1 MGGNAKRPRLEG
13 PSGPLARLPTKNT
26 SSFILLNGSSAPDP
40 RDADDSDGGG
50 PGGGY
55 GGGGGG
61 ARRRQ
66 LSSGLPPLKVTPVGG
81 IFAAPG
87 SPDHHPPSSHR
98 PHLLGHH
105 HHHHGHGGGQHGMSL
120 LGSSPR
126 GVKVPQHRMPGGT
139 FGTLM
144 EDFEP
149 ESHEGTLG
157 GADLAKAVQRTH
169 GIGKASAASS
179 VLSCVGNAL
188 AQRARQYTARG
199 CGSRAGACGRIVKEC
214 SVRCLNND
222 SLLQVHSGVTFVQT
236 EPDEDWRPPAAV
248 CISTEHEWRLA
259 GRAFKEQVGG
269 RVRQSRRATS
279 EYTRKDCAEGRRQ

>member
-40 RDADDSDGGG
+40 RDGNDSDGG

-55 GGGGGG
+55 GGGGGP
-61 ARRRQ
+61 RRRQ

-81 IFAAPG
+81 ILVAPG
-87 SPDHHPPSSHR
+87 SPDHHHPPSSYR
-98 PHLLGHH
+98 PHLLGGHH

-126 GVKVPQHRMPGGT
+126 GAVKMPQHRVPGGT

-149 ESHEGTLG
+149 ESHEGALG
-157 GADLAKAVQRTH
+157 GIDLAKAVQRTH
-169 GIGKASAASS
+169 GIGKAS
-179 VLSCVGNAL
+179 
-188 AQRARQYTARG
+188 
-199 CGSRAGACGRIVKEC
+199 I
-214 SVRCLNND
+214 
-222 SLLQVHSGVTFVQT
+222 TF
-236 EPDEDWRPPAAV
+236 A
-248 CISTEHEWRLA
+248 
-259 GRAFKEQVGG
+259 
-269 RVRQSRRATS
+269 
-279 EYTRKDCAEGRRQ
+279 

>member
-1 MGGNAKRPRLEG
+1 MWPQVGGNAKRPRLEG

-26 SSFILLNGSSAPDP
+26 SSFILLNGSAPDP

-50 PGGGY
+50 GGY

-61 ARRRQ
+61 ARRRP

-81 IFAAPG
+81 MLAAPG

-98 PHLLGHH
+98 PHLLGHHSSH

-126 GVKVPQHRMPGGT
+126 GVKMPQHRAPGGA

-149 ESHEGTLG
+149 EPHEGAPG
-157 GADLAKAVQRTH
+157 GGNLAKAVQRTH
-169 GIGKASAASS
+169 GIGKASATFCASFIPS
-179 VLSCVGNAL
+179 DALICLMEITRWLTALDRHLVTGPIAVLCSFGSESAGTICL
-188 AQRARQYTARG
+188 RRSTA
-199 CGSRAGACGRIVKEC
+199 A
-214 SVRCLNND
+214 
-222 SLLQVHSGVTFVQT
+222 
-236 EPDEDWRPPAAV
+236 
-248 CISTEHEWRLA
+248 
-259 GRAFKEQVGG
+259 
-269 RVRQSRRATS
+269 
-279 EYTRKDCAEGRRQ
+279 